1 MPMERL
7 TVQPQLMER
16 AYDAIL
22 DEICTGRLAP
32 EQRVTQDELAE
43 RLAVSRQPVLQA
55 LLLLKR
61 QGFLRDAGR
70 RGLMVAPLD
79 PVFTAHVYELR
90 SALDGAAARGAARR
104 HTAASAGAAR
114 ILLERGWGAVAAG
127 DTAAVI
133 AADIAFH
140 RFLYELS
147 GNPLITETATLHWH
161 HIRRVMGQ
169 VLRDPARLNTIWD
182 EHAGIIEAVLCGDA
196 ERAEALSRLH
206 AERAAQALIAELTLS
221 LQQAV

>member
-1 MPMERL
+1 MERL

-16 AYDAIL
+16 AYSAIL
-22 DEICTGRLAP
+22 DDICTGRLAP
-32 EQRVTQDELAE
+32 GERVVQDELAE

-61 QGFLRDAGR
+61 QGFLHEAGR
-70 RGLMVAPLD
+70 RGLMVAPIE
-79 PVFTAHVYELR
+79 PVFTAHLYELR
-90 SALDGAAARGAARR
+90 AALDGVAARGAARR
-104 HTAASAGAAR
+104 HAAASAAIGQALITRGRRAATSR
-114 ILLERGWGAVAAG
+114 
-127 DTAAVI
+127 DTAAMI
-133 AADIAFH
+133 TADIAFH

-147 GNPLITETATLHWH
+147 GNPLIAETATLHWH

-169 VLRDPARLNTIWD
+169 VLRDTARLGTIWD
-182 EHAGIIEAVLCGDA
+182 EHAGILDAVLRGDA
-196 ERAEALSRLH
+196 EGAESLSRLH

>member
-1 MPMERL
+1 MERL
-7 TVQPQLMER
+7 TVQPQLVDR
-16 AYDAIL
+16 AYGAIL

-32 EQRVTQDELAE
+32 GQRVVQDELAE

-61 QGFLRDAGR
+61 QGFLHEAGR
-70 RGLMVAPLD
+70 RGLMVAPIE
-79 PVFTAHVYELR
+79 PAFTAHLYELR
-90 SALDGAAARGAARR
+90 RALDGVAAHGAALRQ
-104 HTAASAGAAR
+104 TSVSITTGQTL
-114 ILLERGWGAVAAG
+114 IERGRRAVASG
-127 DTAAVI
+127 DTAAMI

-140 RFLYELS
+140 RFVYELS
-147 GNPLITETATLHWH
+147 GNPLIAETAALHWH

-169 VLRDPARLNTIWD
+169 VLRDAARLGTIWD
-182 EHAGIIEAVLCGDA
+182 EHEGILDAIARGDA
-196 ERAEALSRLH
+196 EQAELRSRRH

>member
-1 MPMERL
+1 MERL
-7 TVQPQLMER
+7 AVQPQLMER
-16 AYDAIL
+16 AYGAIL
-22 DEICTGRLAP
+22 DDICTGRLAP
-32 EQRVTQDELAE
+32 GERVVQDELAE

-61 QGFLRDAGR
+61 QGFLHEAGR
-70 RGLMVAPLD
+70 RGLMVAPID
-79 PVFTAHVYELR
+79 PVFTAHLYELR
-90 SALDGAAARGAARR
+90 SALDGMAARGAARR
-104 HTAASAGAAR
+104 HAVASAAAGQAL
-114 ILLERGWGAVAAG
+114 IERGRRAVASR
-127 DTAAVI
+127 DTAAMI

-147 GNPLITETATLHWH
+147 GNPLIAETATLHWH

-169 VLRDPARLNTIWD
+169 VLRDPARLGTIWD
-182 EHAGIIEAVLCGDA
+182 EHAGILDAVLRGDA
-196 ERAEALSRLH
+196 ESADSLSRLH